1 MRTAKHDDEENMR
14 RAETTIK
21 NGIKYV
27 MSLVHPLTTM
37 MAIMKVTH
45 SPPPG
50 AGGELVSGDTRE
62 LMSSPQPTAN
72 ERAKLVI
79 PARKYGTCAA
89 VPPCPPCFSLS
100 RQSPPCSTSFSP
112 HAHNELFFVITF

>member
-14 RAETTIK
+14 RAETTIT

-37 MAIMKVTH
+37 MAIVKVTH

-50 AGGELVSGDTRE
+50 AGGDTRE
-62 LMSSPQPTAN
+62 LMSCTRAHGQR
-72 ERAKLVI
+72 RAKLVI

-89 VPPCPPCFSLS
+89 VPLCPPCFSLS
-100 RQSPPCSTSFSP
+100 RQLHPCSTSFSP
-112 HAHNELFFVITF
+112 HAHNELFFVRTF